1 MGDHM
6 RFGNRQNV
14 CRRGSVQRPRALVAS
29 LVLAVL
35 LALGGCSASARGPAG
50 GVVADDPLERIL
62 GPAIIDQTQ
71 RVLLISLD
79 GFRAD
84 YLDRP
89 AAIRLRELA
98 ARGVRAESMIPAFPS
113 KTFPNHYTLV
123 TGLEPEEHG
132 IIANVMRDPE
142 LGTFRTSDV
151 AAQQDPRWWGGEP
164 IWVTAER
171 QGRRAASLFWPGSEA
186 AIDGISAT
194 WWTRYDHDLPHAER
208 IRRVLDWLALPADSA
223 PAVITMYFPD
233 TDDAGHGFGPMSI
246 EVDSAIARV
255 DRSVGAMVDG
265 IDRLGL
271 AEVVNVIVVADHGM
285 APVSRDRVIVLDEL
299 VDMSSIEVV
308 DWSPVAAIIPDPG
321 REEAVYAALHG
332 AHPHLQVWRKGGV
345 PARLHYNDHPRI
357 TPIIALADE
366 GWTIASRAQVARM
379 DATGW
384 TTGGAHGYDPAL
396 KSMGAVFV
404 AAGPGIVRG
413 GVVPPF
419 RNTAVYPL
427 MVRLLGLRTRGA
439 SSP

>member
-1 MGDHM
+1 M
-6 RFGNRQNV
+6 
-14 CRRGSVQRPRALVAS
+14 LVA
-29 LVLAVL
+29 
-35 LALGGCSASARGPAG
+35 GCAGPARTPIG
-50 GVVADDPLERIL
+50 APTAAPDAAAD
-62 GPAIIDQTQ
+62 GQ

-89 AAIRLRELA
+89 GAVRLRELA
-98 ARGVRAESMIPAFPS
+98 ARGVRAEAMIPAFPS

-123 TGLEPEEHG
+123 TGLEPDEHG
-132 IIANVMRDPE
+132 IIANVMRDPV

-186 AIDGISAT
+186 AIDGISPT
-194 WWTRYDHDLPHAER
+194 WWTRYDHDLSHAER
-208 IRRVLDWLALPADSA
+208 IKRVLAWLALPADSA

-233 TDDAGHGFGPMSI
+233 TDDAGHRYGPMAV

-255 DRSVGAMVDG
+255 DRSIGAIVDG

-271 AEVVNVIVVADHGM
+271 TDVVNVLVVADHGM

-308 DWSPVAAIIPDPG
+308 DWSPVAAIIPDAG
-321 REEAVYAALHG
+321 RAEAVYAALHG
-332 AHPHLQVWRKGGV
+332 AHPRLQVWRKGEV

-396 KSMGAVFV
+396 PSMGAVFV
-404 AAGPGIVRG
+404 AAGPGIARR

-419 RNTAVYPL
+419 RNTEIYPL